1 MYSDMT
7 VARYRDVPLFESYY
21 RPDRF
26 KVYKGL
32 PNLKCRY
39 RNNTKYRFKECG
51 KCSPIPFDMEI
62 HLYDHFREDSSDYW
76 GGEIG
81 DGTFD
86 SEIESMKEEAIRD
99 RRYFGCEDERA

>member
-1 MYSDMT
+1 MT
-7 VARYRDVPLFESYY
+7 VAKYRDIPLFQSYY

-26 KVYKGL
+26 KAYKGL
-32 PNLKCRY
+32 PNLKCSY
-39 RNNTKYRFKECG
+39 EDCG

-62 HLYDHFREDSSDYW
+62 HLHDHVREESSDYW
-76 GGEIG
+76 NVGEMG

-86 SEIESMKEEAIRD
+86 SEIESMKQEAIRD

>member
-1 MYSDMT
+1 MT
-7 VARYRDVPLFESYY
+7 VARYRDVPLFQSYY

-32 PNLKCRY
+32 LNLKCS
-39 RNNTKYRFKECG
+39 FEDCG
-51 KCSPIPFDMEI
+51 KCSPVPFDMEI
-62 HLYDHFREDSSDYW
+62 HLHDHFREESSDYW
-76 GGEIG
+76 NVGEIG

-86 SEIESMKEEAIRD
+86 SEIESMKQEAIRD